1 MQHIAHSP
9 RNEGQEGGMSELLA
23 DYLDKERSRKE
34 HIREPERA
42 QVELGVSE
50 HVIAESRIPACAVT
64 DRAL

>member
-1 MQHIAHSP
+1 
-9 RNEGQEGGMSELLA
+9 MSELLA